1 MDKKQG
7 PVLQSLR
14 NMEDLF
20 EFGGEIAPFLEE
32 LFTFLRDLMPILAKA
47 KSSLSDTTQ
56 AMPGATDNIS
66 SAETMAESATHSIM
80 DSMDSISTDLDNLAN
95 KDLDDDS
102 QAIITSLS
110 DKVNDIAI
118 ALQFQDITA
127 QHLQQAS
134 QIVAAIQGRMDKLF
148 SALTAVGEKNKM
160 VQTILDSY
168 TLADDEE
175 IDTTDTI
182 RQDASVSQD
191 DIDALFG

>member
-1 MDKKQG
+1 MDRTQD
-7 PVLQSLR
+7 PVLPSLR
-14 NMEDLF
+14 DTEGCF

-32 LFTFLRDLMPILAKA
+32 LFAFLRDLMPILAKA
-47 KSSLSDTTQ
+47 SFSLMDTTQ

-66 SAETMAESATHSIM
+66 SAASIAESATHRIM
-80 DSMDSISTDLDNLAN
+80 DSIESIGADLDNLDG

-127 QHLQQAS
+127 QHLQQAN
-134 QIVAAIQGRMDKLF
+134 QIVTAIQARMNKLF
-148 SALTAVGEKNKM
+148 AALTTVGEKNKM
-160 VQTILDSY
+160 VKTILDNY
-168 TLADDEE
+168 TLTDEEE
-175 IDTTDTI
+175 IDTTDKI
-182 RQDASVSQD
+182 RQDASISQD